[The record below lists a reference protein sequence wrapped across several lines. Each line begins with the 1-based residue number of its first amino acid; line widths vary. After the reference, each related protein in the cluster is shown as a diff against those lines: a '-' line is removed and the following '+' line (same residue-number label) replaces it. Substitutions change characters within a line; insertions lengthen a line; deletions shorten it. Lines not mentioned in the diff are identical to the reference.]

1 MKLRQKTKCRVKFR
15 SGQAKPDT
23 PETAIPPQFAI
34 TFCLYPQPIVSHNSV
49 TMSKENSRN
58 PAIRTIMMP
67 RDTNAL
73 GSIFGGHILS
83 LIDLAAGQHARTVA
97 PKKYVT
103 KVMREVEFIAPV
115 FVGDAVSFYCST
127 IKQGRTSLTIQID
140 VEAVRGVDNL
150 QTIKVTT
157 AQVVMVAVDNQ
168 NRPIPIFDEA

>member
-1 MKLRQKTKCRVKFR
+1 MIEVMSVSNRDKSL
-15 SGQAKPDT
+15 S
-23 PETAIPPQFAI
+23 PQ
-34 TFCLYPQPIVSHNSV
+34 LQLSQNQNMDNNS
-49 TMSKENSRN
+49 SRN

-103 KVMREVEFIAPV
+103 KIMREVEFIAPV
-115 FVGDAVSFYCST
+115 FVGDAVSFYCTT
-127 IKQGRTSLTIQID
+127 IKQGRTSITIQVD

-157 AQVVMVAVDNQ
+157 AEVVMVAVDKENK
-168 NRPIPIFDEA
+168 PIPIF

>member
-1 MKLRQKTKCRVKFR
+1 L
-15 SGQAKPDT
+15 
-23 PETAIPPQFAI
+23 
-34 TFCLYPQPIVSHNSV
+34 L
-49 TMSKENSRN
+49 KENTMNNDSQRN

-115 FVGDAVSFYCST
+115 FVGDAVSFYCTT
-127 IKQGRTSLTIQID
+127 IKQGRTSITIQVD
-140 VEAVRGVDNL
+140 VEAVRGVDSL
-150 QTIKVTT
+150 QTITVTT
-157 AQVVMVAVDNQ
+157 AQVVMVAVDKENK
-168 NRPIPIFDEA
+168 PIPIFEEA